1 MRKRSNPDIPDRARM
16 GDDLLSRIE
25 EMTYRT
31 PNVEDDSGNG
41 WRSLLL
47 ACASEIG
54 RLRAELVGTAD
65 RIQRQ
70 EERRQRGLD

>member
-1 MRKRSNPDIPDRARM
+1 MRNPSNPDIPDRARM
-16 GDDLLSRIE
+16 GDDLLARIDE
-25 EMTYRT
+25 LTHG
-31 PNVEDDSGNG
+31 NVDETSE
-41 WRSLLL
+41 LLV

-70 EERRQRGLD
+70 EERRRRTSS